1 MPAAS
6 REAFGSWSSEPAGQ
20 QKGDGNR
27 HRAPGPE
34 PDKRP
39 EQPTGHHGLP
49 VVFVRSI

>member
-6 REAFGSWSSEPAGQ
+6 REAFGSWSSEQAGQ
-20 QKGDGNR
+20 QKGQGNR

-39 EQPTGHHGLP
+39 EQPAGHQCLS
-49 VVFVRSI
+49 VVFVRSN